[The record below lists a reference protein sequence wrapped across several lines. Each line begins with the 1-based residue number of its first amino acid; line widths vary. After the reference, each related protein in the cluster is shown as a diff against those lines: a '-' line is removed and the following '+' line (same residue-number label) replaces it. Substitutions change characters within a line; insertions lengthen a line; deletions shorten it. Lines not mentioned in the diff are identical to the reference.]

1 MSTTPAYVEIHIHSN
16 DGFVSA
22 FLQNDPEAVRR
33 LFDHVQPNKIFE
45 QRQLVV
51 ASAHSMTVFP
61 SASIARVDLVMD
73 GYPDWE
79 FHFGVSS
86 VQEIT
91 EEEFQQ
97 RYRPNRDPD
106 QRLLPEG
113 AAVTAF
119 AEIEL
124 ANGERLFT
132 EIHTHVESRLPI
144 EQSMF
149 VQQILSAPS
158 LYSRKLGGG
167 AILLNPANI
176 VRMTFYPG
184 PPSTPPNAL
193 PAEPLSGERE

>member
-1 MSTTPAYVEIHIHSN
+1 MSATPAYIEIHVHSV
-16 DGFVSA
+16 DGHVSA

-51 ASAHSMTVFP
+51 ASAHSLTVFP
-61 SASIARVDLVMD
+61 SASIVRVDLVMD

-79 FHFGVSS
+79 FHFGVSL

-91 EEEFQQ
+91 EEEFQD
-97 RYRPNRDPD
+97 RYRPSQDPD
-106 QRLLPEG
+106 PRLLPPG
-113 AAVTAF
+113 APVIAF

-124 ANGERLFT
+124 VNGERLIT
-132 EIHTHVESRLPI
+132 EIHTHLEARLPL
-144 EQSMF
+144 EQSIF
-149 VQQILSAPS
+149 FQQILTVPS

-167 AILLNPANI
+167 AILLNPASI

-193 PAEPLSGERE
+193 PAEPLSGGSE